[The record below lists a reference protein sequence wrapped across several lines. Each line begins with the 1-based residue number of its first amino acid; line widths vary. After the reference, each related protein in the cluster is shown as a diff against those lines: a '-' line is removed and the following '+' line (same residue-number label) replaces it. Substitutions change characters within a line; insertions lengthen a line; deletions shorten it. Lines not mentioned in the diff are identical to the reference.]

1 MERELQKTNMQ
12 EKAGKKGKNG
22 QKKDSSLSVIMFSS
36 LAAMLCV
43 IVELYLMI
51 CVPGLLPAIAVAGL
65 AILGFT
71 YLSLATLVKRVA
83 AKEAE
88 QEEQYASIL
97 KSEKAS
103 YLLIRKYFDEI
114 SEQLSLMEDKIADP
128 FQEVIAAQKATAKV
142 TISRNKEHTDALM
155 NSNDKLLDLVFQMEG
170 KLDELSTAVSSGAV
184 SQAESR
190 NADLLQ
196 RQIDMTNQLSGQLRE
211 MELGLKN
218 EILQAVNKM
227 AMSSPQVVM
236 AAPQPQAVPVQ
247 PQVTMPDP
255 FADMPDL
262 GNLDEEPEPLPDMPD
277 LPDLDEEP
285 EPLPDMLNF
294 ADLDEEPEPLPDMSD
309 LPDLAGEDAEPVA
322 DTEFEPEFS
331 EEPEEI
337 TEPDEIAEPE
347 AELIPEPEAAEELAE
362 PEPEPV
368 VEELPP
374 EPEPIAEETAPM
386 PDLSDPNKMMSP
398 ADIAALLANIGGET
412 SAEPEVVAD
421 EIAEDIPDEPMG
433 EPEILDT
440 EIVSGPEEEPVEEA
454 PAMPDLSDPNKTM
467 SPDEIAALFANL
479 G

>member
-12 EKAGKKGKNG
+12 EKADKKGKNG

-114 SEQLSLMEDKIADP
+114 SEQLSLMEDKNAELFHEI
-128 FQEVIAAQKATAKV
+128 IAAQKATAKV

-236 AAPQPQAVPVQ
+236 AAPQPQ
-247 PQVTMPDP
+247 VTMPDP
-255 FADMPDL
+255 FADM
-262 GNLDEEPEPLPDMPD
+262 
-277 LPDLDEEP
+277 PDLDEEP
-285 EPLPDMLNF
+285 EPLPDMLDLP
-294 ADLDEEPEPLPDMSD
+294 DLDEEPEPLPDMSD
-309 LPDLAGEDAEPVA
+309 LPDLAGEDSEPVA

-331 EEPEEI
+331 EEPEDLIPPEEI
-337 TEPDEIAEPE
+337 TDPDEIAEPE
-347 AELIPEPEAAEELAE
+347 AELIPELEPVAEELIE

-374 EPEPIAEETAPM
+374 EPEPIAEEAAPM

-421 EIAEDIPDEPMG
+421 EIAEDIPDEPVG
-433 EPEILDT
+433 EQEILDT

-454 PAMPDLSDPNKTM
+454 PPMPDLSDPNKTM

>member
-12 EKAGKKGKNG
+12 EKADKKGKNG

-114 SEQLSLMEDKIADP
+114 SEQLSLMEDKNAELFHEI
-128 FQEVIAAQKATAKV
+128 IAAQKATAKV

-155 NSNDKLLDLVFQMEG
+155 NSNDKLLDLAFQMEG

-236 AAPQPQAVPVQ
+236 AAPQPQ
-247 PQVTMPDP
+247 VTMPDP

-262 GNLDEEPEPLPDMPD
+262 ANPDEEPEPLPDMPD

-285 EPLPDMLNF
+285 EPLPDML
-294 ADLDEEPEPLPDMSD
+294 D
-309 LPDLAGEDAEPVA
+309 LPDLDEEPVA

-331 EEPEEI
+331 EEPEDLIPPEEI
-337 TEPDEIAEPE
+337 TDPDEIAEPE
-347 AELIPEPEAAEELAE
+347 AELI

-374 EPEPIAEETAPM
+374 EPEPIAEEAAPM

-412 SAEPEVVAD
+412 SSEPEVVAD
-421 EIAEDIPDEPMG
+421 EIAEDIPDEPVG

-454 PAMPDLSDPNKTM
+454 PPMPDLSDPNKTM

>member
-12 EKAGKKGKNG
+12 EKADKKGKNG

-36 LAAMLCV
+36 LATMLCV

-114 SEQLSLMEDKIADP
+114 SEQLSLMEDKNAELFHEI
-128 FQEVIAAQKATAKV
+128 IAAQKATAKV
-142 TISRNKEHTDALM
+142 TISRNTDHTDALM

-196 RQIDMTNQLSGQLRE
+196 RQINMTNQLSGQLRE

-227 AMSSPQVVM
+227 AIPSSQVVM
-236 AAPQPQAVPVQ
+236 AAPQ

-262 GNLDEEPEPLPDMPD
+262 
-277 LPDLDEEP
+277 DEEP
-285 EPLPDMLNF
+285 EPLPDMLDLP
-294 ADLDEEPEPLPDMSD
+294 DLDEEPEPLPDMSD
-309 LPDLAGEDAEPVA
+309 LPDLAEEDSEPVA

-331 EEPEEI
+331 EEPEDLIPPEEI
-337 TEPDEIAEPE
+337 TDPDEIAEPE
-347 AELIPEPEAAEELAE
+347 AELIPELEPVAEELIE

-374 EPEPIAEETAPM
+374 EPEPIAEEAAPM

-412 SAEPEVVAD
+412 SSEPEVVAD
-421 EIAEDIPDEPMG
+421 EIAEDIPDEPVG

-454 PAMPDLSDPNKTM
+454 PPMPDLSDPNKTM

>member
-12 EKAGKKGKNG
+12 EKADKKGKNG

-114 SEQLSLMEDKIADP
+114 SEQLSLMEDKNAELFHEI
-128 FQEVIAAQKATAKV
+128 IAAQKATAKV

-170 KLDELSTAVSSGAV
+170 KLDELSTAVSSGAI

-227 AMSSPQVVM
+227 AIPSSQVVM
-236 AAPQPQAVPVQ
+236 AAPQ

-255 FADMPDL
+255 FADM
-262 GNLDEEPEPLPDMPD
+262 
-277 LPDLDEEP
+277 PDLDEEP

-309 LPDLAGEDAEPVA
+309 LPDLAEEDSEPVA

-337 TEPDEIAEPE
+337 TDPDEIAEPE
-347 AELIPEPEAAEELAE
+347 AELI

-374 EPEPIAEETAPM
+374 EPEPIAEEAAPM

-412 SAEPEVVAD
+412 SSEPEVVAD
-421 EIAEDIPDEPMG
+421 EIAEDIPDEPVG

-454 PAMPDLSDPNKTM
+454 PPMPDLSDPNKTM

>member
-12 EKAGKKGKNG
+12 EKADKKGKNG

-88 QEEQYASIL
+88 QEEQYASIV

-114 SEQLSLMEDKIADP
+114 SEQLSLMEDKNAELFHEI
-128 FQEVIAAQKATAKV
+128 IAAQKATAKV

-227 AMSSPQVVM
+227 AIPSSQVVM
-236 AAPQPQAVPVQ
+236 AAPQ

-262 GNLDEEPEPLPDMPD
+262 
-277 LPDLDEEP
+277 DEEP
-285 EPLPDMLNF
+285 EPLPDMLDLP
-294 ADLDEEPEPLPDMSD
+294 DLDEEPEPLPDMSD
-309 LPDLAGEDAEPVA
+309 LPDLAEEDSEPVA

-331 EEPEEI
+331 EEPEDLIPPEEI
-337 TEPDEIAEPE
+337 TDPDEIAEPE
-347 AELIPEPEAAEELAE
+347 AELI

-374 EPEPIAEETAPM
+374 EPEPIAEEAAPM

-412 SAEPEVVAD
+412 SSEPEVVAD
-421 EIAEDIPDEPMG
+421 EIAEDIPDEPVG

-454 PAMPDLSDPNKTM
+454 PPMPDLSDPNKTM

>member
-12 EKAGKKGKNG
+12 EKADKKGKNG

-114 SEQLSLMEDKIADP
+114 SEQLSLMEDKNAELFHEI
-128 FQEVIAAQKATAKV
+128 IAAQKATAKV

-190 NADLLQ
+190 NGDLLQ

-236 AAPQPQAVPVQ
+236 AAPQPQAMPVQ

-262 GNLDEEPEPLPDMPD
+262 ANLDEEPEPLPDMPD

-285 EPLPDMLNF
+285 EPLPDM
-294 ADLDEEPEPLPDMSD
+294 SD
-309 LPDLAGEDAEPVA
+309 LPDLAEEDSEPVA

-337 TEPDEIAEPE
+337 TESDEIAEPE
-347 AELIPEPEAAEELAE
+347 AELIPELEPVAEELIE

-374 EPEPIAEETAPM
+374 EPEPIAEEAAPM

-412 SAEPEVVAD
+412 SSEPEVVAD
-421 EIAEDIPDEPMG
+421 EIAEDIPDEPVG

-454 PAMPDLSDPNKTM
+454 PPMPDLSDPNKTM

>member
-12 EKAGKKGKNG
+12 EKADKKGKNG

-36 LAAMLCV
+36 LATMLCV

-114 SEQLSLMEDKIADP
+114 SEQLSLMEDKNAELFHEI
-128 FQEVIAAQKATAKV
+128 IAAQKATAKV

-196 RQIDMTNQLSGQLRE
+196 RQINMTNQLSGQLRE

-227 AMSSPQVVM
+227 AIPSSQVVM
-236 AAPQPQAVPVQ
+236 AAPQ

-262 GNLDEEPEPLPDMPD
+262 
-277 LPDLDEEP
+277 DEEP
-285 EPLPDMLNF
+285 EPLPDMLDLP
-294 ADLDEEPEPLPDMSD
+294 DLDEEPEPLPDMSD
-309 LPDLAGEDAEPVA
+309 LPDLAEED
-322 DTEFEPEFS
+322 S
-331 EEPEEI
+331 
-337 TEPDEIAEPE
+337 
-347 AELIPEPEAAEELAE
+347 E

-374 EPEPIAEETAPM
+374 EPEPIAEEAAPM

-412 SAEPEVVAD
+412 SSEPEVVAD
-421 EIAEDIPDEPMG
+421 EIAEDIPDEPVG

-454 PAMPDLSDPNKTM
+454 PPMPDLSDPNKTM

>member
-12 EKAGKKGKNG
+12 EKADKKGKNG

-114 SEQLSLMEDKIADP
+114 SEQLSLMEDKNAELFHEI
-128 FQEVIAAQKATAKV
+128 IAAQKATAKV

-190 NADLLQ
+190 NGDLLQ

-236 AAPQPQAVPVQ
+236 AAPQPQAMPVQ

-262 GNLDEEPEPLPDMPD
+262 ANLDEEPEPLPDMPD
-277 LPDLDEEP
+277 LPDLDEES
-285 EPLPDMLNF
+285 
-294 ADLDEEPEPLPDMSD
+294 EPLPDMSD
-309 LPDLAGEDAEPVA
+309 LPDLAEEDSEPVA

-337 TEPDEIAEPE
+337 TESDEIAEPE
-347 AELIPEPEAAEELAE
+347 AELIPELEPVAEELIE

-374 EPEPIAEETAPM
+374 EPEPIAEEAAPM

-421 EIAEDIPDEPMG
+421 EIAEDIPDEPVG

-454 PAMPDLSDPNKTM
+454 PPMPDLSDPNKTM

>member
-12 EKAGKKGKNG
+12 EKADKKGKNG

-114 SEQLSLMEDKIADP
+114 SEQLSLMEDKNAELFHEI
-128 FQEVIAAQKATAKV
+128 IAAQKATAKV

-190 NADLLQ
+190 NGDLLQ

-236 AAPQPQAVPVQ
+236 AAPQPQAMPVQ

-262 GNLDEEPEPLPDMPD
+262 ANLDEEPEPLPDMPD

-309 LPDLAGEDAEPVA
+309 LPDLAEEDSEPVA

-337 TEPDEIAEPE
+337 TESDEIAEPE
-347 AELIPEPEAAEELAE
+347 AELI

-374 EPEPIAEETAPM
+374 EPEPIAEEAAPM

-412 SAEPEVVAD
+412 SSEPEVVAD
-421 EIAEDIPDEPMG
+421 EIAEDIPDEPVG

-454 PAMPDLSDPNKTM
+454 PPMPDLSDPNKTM